1 MAVYCYLAKAL
12 GSKVQWHKNLF
23 VTSNDKQGE
32 VSLKASSL
40 PLKGG
45 SMRQVRFN
53 ELPITDKA
61 LLVAEFGNFLQSIE
75 FYDYRV
81 HLYSLN
87 SHFIEVYYNILTRQ
101 VERISLADYNE
112 LDKYLSRIILPSL
125 KK

>member
-1 MAVYCYLAKAL
+1 MMP
-12 GSKVQWHKNLF
+12 Q
-23 VTSNDKQGE
+23 
-32 VSLKASSL
+32 SL

-81 HLYSLN
+81 HLYALN

>member
-1 MAVYCYLAKAL
+1 
-12 GSKVQWHKNLF
+12 
-23 VTSNDKQGE
+23 
-32 VSLKASSL
+32 
-40 PLKGG
+40 
-45 SMRQVRFN
+45 MRQVRFN

-125 KK
+125 RKSS